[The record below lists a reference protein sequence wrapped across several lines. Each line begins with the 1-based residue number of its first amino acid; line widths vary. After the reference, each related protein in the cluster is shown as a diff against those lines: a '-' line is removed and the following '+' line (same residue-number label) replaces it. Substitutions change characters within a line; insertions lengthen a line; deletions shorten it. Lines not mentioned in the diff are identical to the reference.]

1 MFDRIKKAFSG
12 PPRDVASAQPPV
24 TQAAQDL
31 APVSE
36 WAATQGFGFSS
47 QGAGQS
53 FSIQGKVAGKPW
65 RMEAGR
71 PSRKYIQGEELR
83 ARAELGINED
93 ISVMVINRPLKES
106 LEKQAYS
113 LYTDSLQT
121 TADPNLP
128 EEMRW
133 LAMYDEVGWE
143 SMPRIFWS
151 RYAVLTDQRDHALA
165 WLDPTLAQLM
175 MEWPAPAPSVEV
187 PFMVLL
193 MRGKAYFRMEH
204 RNSDVATL
212 QHAAQI
218 FTSACESAVGAFS
231 TDLPL

>member
-1 MFDRIKKAFSG
+1 MFDRIKKAFAKEAREPE
-12 PPRDVASAQPPV
+12 PPP
-24 TQAAQDL
+24 AAATSQL

-36 WAATQGFGFSS
+36 WAATQGFTFSS
-47 QGAGQS
+47 QGAGEGY
-53 FSIQGKVAGKPW
+53 SIQGHVAGKPW
-65 RMEAGR
+65 RMEVGR

-83 ARAELGINED
+83 ARAELGIRD
-93 ISVMVINRPLKES
+93 DVSLMVINRPLKEA
-106 LEKQAYS
+106 LEKQAYAMF
-113 LYTDSLQT
+113 TDSLQT

-133 LAMYDEVGWE
+133 LAMYDEVGWD
-143 SMPRIFWS
+143 SMPRTFWE
-151 RYAVLTDQRDHALA
+151 RYAVLTDQREHALA

-175 MEWPAPAPSVEV
+175 LGWPAPAPSAQV

-193 MRGKAYFRMEH
+193 MRGKAYLRMEH
-204 RNSDVATL
+204 QPSDMSTL
-212 QHAAQI
+212 QHAAQV

>member
-1 MFDRIKKAFSG
+1 MFDRIKKAFVREAREPG
-12 PPRDVASAQPPV
+12 PAVP
-24 TQAAQDL
+24 AAPAAPQL

-36 WAATQGFGFSS
+36 WAATQGFTFSA
-47 QGAGQS
+47 QGSGQS
-53 FSIQGKVAGKPW
+53 YSIQGSVAGKPW
-65 RMEAGR
+65 RMEVGK

-83 ARAELGINED
+83 ARAELGINQD
-93 ISVMVINRPLKES
+93 VSLMVINRPLKES
-106 LEKQAYS
+106 LEKEAYS
-113 LYTDSLQT
+113 MFTDSLRT

-143 SMPRIFWS
+143 SMPRVFWA

-175 MEWPAPAPSVEV
+175 LGWPAPAPDAQV
-187 PFMVLL
+187 PFMLLL
-193 MRGKAYFRMEH
+193 MRGKAYLRMEH
-204 RNSDVATL
+204 RGGDMTTL
-212 QHAAQI
+212 QHAAQV

-231 TDLPL
+231 TDIGF

>member
-1 MFDRIKKAFSG
+1 MFDRIKKALSG
-12 PPRDVASAQPPV
+12 QPKEASAPPL
-24 TQAAQDL
+24 AAAASQI

-36 WAATQGFGFSS
+36 WAATQGFSFSS
-47 QGAGQS
+47 QGSGQS
-53 FSIQGKVAGKPW
+53 FSIDGKVAGKPW
-65 RMEAGR
+65 RMEVGR

-83 ARAELGINED
+83 ARAELGTSED
-93 ISVMVINRPLKES
+93 VSVMVINRPLKES

-113 LYTDSLQT
+113 MYTDSLQT

-143 SMPRIFWS
+143 SMPRPFWG

-175 MEWPAPAPSVEV
+175 MEWPAPAPSAQV

-193 MRGKAYFRMEH
+193 MRGKAYLRMEH
-204 RNSDVATL
+204 QPSDMASL

>member
-1 MFDRIKKAFSG
+1 MFDRIKRALSG
-12 PPRDVASAQPPV
+12 QPNEPSASPQAPPAPSP
-24 TQAAQDL
+24 L
-31 APVSE
+31 APVSQ
-36 WAATQGFGFSS
+36 WAASQGFSFSS
-47 QGAGQS
+47 QGSGQS
-53 FSIQGKVAGKPW
+53 FTIDGKAAGKPW
-65 RMEAGR
+65 RMEVGR

-83 ARAELGINED
+83 ARAELGTSED
-93 ISVMVINRPLKES
+93 VSVMVINRPLKEA

-113 LYTDSLQT
+113 MYTDSLQT

-143 SMPRIFWS
+143 SMPRPFWS

-165 WLDPTLAQLM
+165 WLDPALAQLM
-175 MEWPAPAPSVEV
+175 MEWPAPAPSAQM

-193 MRGKAYFRMEH
+193 MRGKAYLRMEH
-204 RNSDVATL
+204 QASDMATL
-212 QHAAQI
+212 QHAAHI

-231 TDLPL
+231 IDLPL

>member
-1 MFDRIKKAFSG
+1 MFDRIKKALSG
-12 PPRDVASAQPPV
+12 QPKESSAPPQAPV
-24 TQAAQDL
+24 PSQL

-36 WAATQGFGFSS
+36 WAATQGFSFSS
-47 QGAGQS
+47 QGPGQN
-53 FSIQGKVAGKPW
+53 FSIEGKVAGKPW
-65 RMEAGR
+65 RMEVGR

-83 ARAELGINED
+83 ARAELGTSED
-93 ISVMVINRPLKES
+93 VSVMVINRPLKDS

-113 LYTDSLQT
+113 MYTDSLQT

-143 SMPRIFWS
+143 SLPRPFWG
-151 RYAVLTDQRDHALA
+151 RYAVLTDQREHALA

-175 MEWPAPAPSVEV
+175 MGWPAPALRPEV

-193 MRGKAYFRMEH
+193 MRGKAYLRMQH
-204 RNSDVATL
+204 QPGDMAAL